1 MDKPAMFADKVKL
14 QDTVSAP
21 QHAQVKCPPTS
32 RQMLT
37 TSHQKE
43 NVFTKDWI
51 QMNTG
56 SRASCNNW
64 YSSQWSSS
72 SLAALGTNVEVL
84 CLLPLGRVS
93 AGS

>member
-1 MDKPAMFADKVKL
+1 MFADKVRP

-21 QHAQVKCPPTS
+21 QHAQVKLSPTS
-32 RQMLT
+32 RQILT
-37 TSHQKE
+37 TTHQKE

-56 SRASCNNW
+56 SRASCNSW
-64 YSSQWSSS
+64 YSSQWSSNS
-72 SLAALGTNVEVL
+72 FVALGTNVEVL